1 MFDNEHSSHRLIQYY
16 SSFLV
21 PILKTYNVK
30 SVLDCACGTGTQ
42 TISLAIEGY
51 NVTGSDISA
60 GMLQKAKEKAIQF
73 NLNVRLLES
82 DFCQLEKSISER
94 YDAVICM
101 TNSLSHLLSERDIK
115 RALSSMYDRLN
126 CNGIILIE
134 LINYDELLKTK
145 EKWTSV
151 NVAEQRDDNLITM
164 LYVFDYLQEN
174 IVRWNVIY
182 FKQDIITGE
191 SCMDV
196 RIFDSM
202 GIQENTL
209 KDIMGE
215 VGFKHINR
223 RKSLASTSLLFTG
236 ERCG

>member
-1 MFDNEHSSHRLIQYY
+1 
-16 SSFLV
+16 
-21 PILKTYNVK
+21 
-30 SVLDCACGTGTQ
+30 
-42 TISLAIEGY
+42 
-51 NVTGSDISA
+51 
-60 GMLQKAKEKAIQF
+60 
-73 NLNVRLLES
+73 
-82 DFCQLEKSISER
+82 
-94 YDAVICM
+94 M

-126 CNGIILIE
+126 FNGIILIE

-151 NVAEQRDDNLITM
+151 KVAEQRDDNLITM

-223 RKSLASTSLLFTG
+223 RQSLASTSLLFTG